1 MDGTG
6 SSYGG
11 DKGIG
16 GFGYNGSALGQTNL
30 ISNTGTVASDTS
42 AVGTAR
48 AKGEMAGYSTS
59 A

>member
-1 MDGTG
+1 MDGG
-6 SSYGG
+6 ASSYGG

-16 GFGYNGSALGQTNL
+16 GFGYNGSPLGQTNL
-30 ISNTGTVASDTS
+30 ISNSGVVASDTS

-48 AKGEMAGYSTS
+48 AKGEFAGYSNS